1 MVLSVSNFETVNLKK
16 KKKEERELTTKK
28 IALKRKT
35 VFHELQ
41 GEEMRHLLLLYSETQ
56 NEEHE

>member
-1 MVLSVSNFETVNLKK
+1 VVLSVSNFETLLIYKIKK
-16 KKKEERELTTKK
+16 REERELITKK

-41 GEEMRHLLLLYSETQ
+41 GEEMRHFATSL
-56 NEEHE
+56 